1 MAKKSMGFVELE
13 WTCPRCNVN
22 NPGPNKFCN
31 GCGAAQPDDVEFHQ
45 PVESKILTDKEK
57 IAQAKAGP
65 DIHCPYCNARN
76 PGNVSFCGACGGD
89 LSGGEKRKTGEVV
102 GAFRQGP
109 AGKVECPACGHINP
123 ASARQCESCNAPLPR
138 PERKKPTLP
147 AVPSGKGGPVL
158 IILAIACLAVLG
170 ILYLLFG
177 RTTEQ
182 VGIVRSVAWTRSIE
196 ILALMPVEQEAWRD
210 EIPSG
215 SNITNCQSQVRYE
228 SENPEPNSVEV
239 CGTPYTV
246 DTGTGFGEVVQDC
259 IYEVYD
265 DYCTYTSTDWGVF
278 DTVTATGS
286 NLQAYW
292 PTVNLSSDQREGDR
306 EQEYRIT
313 FTTDDDTVTYVTDD
327 PSQFTQFAEGS
338 RWVLEVTA
346 TGGVRSAEPAD

>member
-13 WTCPRCNVN
+13 WTCPRCDVN

-45 PVESKILTDKEK
+45 PLETKILTDEDK

-89 LSGGEKRKTGEVV
+89 LSSGDKRKTGEVV
-102 GAFRQGP
+102 GAYRQGP
-109 AGKVECPACGHINP
+109 AGKVECPACGHVNP

-138 PERKKPTLP
+138 PERKRPTLP

-158 IILAIACLAVLG
+158 IILAVACLAILG

-177 RTTEQ
+177 RTSERTG
-182 VGIVRSVAWTRSIE
+182 VVRGVEWTRSVE
-196 ILALMPVEQEAWRD
+196 ILALMPVEAEDWWD
-210 EIPSG
+210 EIPSN
-215 SNITNCQSQVRYE
+215 SDVISCRSQVRYE

-246 DTGTGFGEVVQDC
+246 DTGSGFGEVVQDC
-259 IYEVYD
+259 NYEVSD
-265 DYCTYTSTDWGVF
+265 DYCTYTSVEWAVF
-278 DTVTATGS
+278 DTVTSTGN
-286 NLQAYW
+286 NLDAYW
-292 PTVNLSSDQREGDR
+292 PSVNLGSDQQEGER
-306 EQEYRIT
+306 AQEYRVT
-313 FTTDDDTVTYVTDD
+313 FSTEDGTVTYVTEN
-327 PSQFTQFAEGS
+327 PSEFGRFVEGS
-338 RWVLEVTA
+338 RWVLDVTL
-346 TGGVRSAEPAD
+346 TGGVRSVEPAN